1 MTALRRRQDAMIL
14 MLAGEFR
21 MIVKILKFLPFPI
34 ILALIPLFLPEGRTG
49 AYYQT
54 LLILTVSYATA
65 ALGLTVLLGYS
76 GQISLAQAAFFGI
89 GAYVFSVLAVTYNV
103 PYWLSLLAALTVTSA
118 FGFILGAISL
128 RLASHYLALVTI
140 GFQIITQ
147 VVLNNWRGFSGGA
160 DGISNIPR
168 PTLLGLGISTDLGF
182 YWFSLIVFCGA
193 AYIVY
198 RLRQSRLG
206 WALLALREDEIAAAS
221 NGISVFWTKVL
232 AFAVSA
238 ALGGLGG
245 VLYASGSLYISPDVF
260 NFYQS
265 VSFFAMALVGGRES
279 IVGTSLGAA
288 LITFL
293 PEVLRFLHAYTI
305 AIYGFLIVVVVLFL
319 PDGLYG
325 LLLRGTAALSRR
337 FLTVARP
344 QPARPA
350 PSPIVPGPTAR
361 PCATTEP
368 LLEIKSL
375 SKHFGGI
382 KAVQNL
388 DLTICKGD
396 VAVLIGPNGSG
407 KTTVLNVL
415 SGIYN
420 TTSGSIMYRG
430 QEIGNTPPNRVNRLG
445 ICRTFQNIRLFPEL
459 TALENVAVGYYS
471 KGTVGLIGTLLSR
484 PLGYREEAA
493 ARVKAREVLQFLG
506 FDRLDIKAKNLPYG
520 QQRIVEIARAIVS
533 SPELL
538 LLDEP
543 AAGMN
548 HEETAALSQI
558 LYRIHALG
566 LTMLLIEHDMS
577 FVASVATRAYV
588 MDFGQKISEGS
599 VAHVLQDPAVVKAYL
614 GDDIAYA

>member
-1 MTALRRRQDAMIL
+1 MIKQ
-14 MLAGEFR
+14 
-21 MIVKILKFLPFPI
+21 IIKFLPFL
-34 ILALIPLFLPEGRTG
+34 ILLAIVPLLLPAGRLG

-103 PYWLSLLAALTVTSA
+103 SYWLCILASLTVTSA
-118 FGFILGAISL
+118 FGFFLGAISL

-147 VVLNNWRGFSGGA
+147 LVLNNWHSFTGGA

-168 PTLLGLGISTDLGF
+168 PSLPGLAFSTDRNF
-182 YWFSLIVFCGA
+182 YWFALIVFGLA

-198 RLRQSRLG
+198 RLRHSRLG
-206 WALLALREDEIAAAS
+206 GALLALREDEIAAAS

-232 AFAVSA
+232 AFSVSA

-245 VLYASGSLYISPDVF
+245 ILYASGSLYISPDVF

-265 VSFFAMALVGGRES
+265 VSLFAMVLVGGRES
-279 IVGTSLGAA
+279 IIGTTLGAA

-293 PEVLRFLHAYTI
+293 PEVLRFLQAYTI
-305 AIYGFLIVVVVLFL
+305 AIYGLLVVVVVLFL
-319 PDGLYG
+319 PEGLYG
-325 LLLRGTAALSRR
+325 LLLRGTASLNKN
-337 FLTVARP
+337 FLKTKTVKASHAGPLPRSAPPTRP
-344 QPARPA
+344 
-350 PSPIVPGPTAR
+350 V
-361 PCATTEP
+361 ATTES
-368 LLEIKSL
+368 LLEIKGL
-375 SKHFGGI
+375 SKHFGGV

-415 SGIYN
+415 SGIYA
-420 TTSGSIMYRG
+420 TTAGSITYRG
-430 QEIGNTPPNRVNRLG
+430 QDISNCHPNTINRLG

-459 TALENVAVGYYS
+459 TALENVAVGYYP

-484 PLGYREEAA
+484 PLGYQEEET
-493 ARVKAREVLQFLG
+493 ARTKARDMLHFLG
-506 FDRLDIKAKNLPYG
+506 FDRLDVKAKNLPYG

-533 SPELL
+533 SPDLL

-548 HEETAALSQI
+548 HEETASLSQI

-599 VAHVLQDPAVVKAYL
+599 VSHVLQDPAVVKAYL

>member
-1 MTALRRRQDAMIL
+1 MIKN
-14 MLAGEFR
+14 
-21 MIVKILKFLPFPI
+21 IIKFLPFLI
-34 ILALIPLFLPEGRTG
+34 ILAIVPLLLPAGRLG

-54 LLILTVSYATA
+54 LLILSVSYATA

-89 GAYVFSVLAVTYNV
+89 GAYVFSVLVVTYSV
-103 PYWLSLLAALTVTSA
+103 SYWLSLLASLAVTSA
-118 FGFILGAISL
+118 FGFFLGAISL

-147 VVLNNWRGFSGGA
+147 LVLNNWRGFSGGA

-168 PTLLGLGISTDLGF
+168 PSLLGLNFSTDRDF
-182 YWFSLIVFCGA
+182 YWFALIIFGIA

-198 RLRQSRLG
+198 RLRHSRLG
-206 WALLALREDEIAAAS
+206 GALLALREDEIAAAS

-232 AFAVSA
+232 AFSVCA

-245 VLYASGSLYISPDVF
+245 ILYASGSLFISPDVF
-260 NFYQS
+260 SFYQS
-265 VSFFAMALVGGRES
+265 VSLFAMVLVGGRES

-293 PEVLRFLHAYTI
+293 PEVLRFLQAYTI
-305 AIYGFLIVVVVLFL
+305 AIYGLLIVVVVLFL
-319 PDGLYG
+319 PEGLYG
-325 LLLRGTAALSRR
+325 LLLRGASALSKKFEKR
-337 FLTVARP
+337 TTGITPHIRP
-344 QPARPA
+344 SLAEAAPPARP
-350 PSPIVPGPTAR
+350 I
-361 PCATTEP
+361 ATTEP
-368 LLEIKSL
+368 LLEIKGL
-375 SKHFGGI
+375 SKHFGGV

-415 SGIYN
+415 SGIYS
-420 TTSGSIMYRG
+420 TTSGSITYRG
-430 QEIGNTPPNRVNRLG
+430 QDISNSHPNAINRLG

-459 TALENVAVGYYS
+459 TALENVAVGYYP

-484 PLGYREEAA
+484 PLGYREEET
-493 ARVKAREVLQFLG
+493 ARTKARDILHFLG
-506 FDRLDIKAKNLPYG
+506 FDRLNIKAKNLPYG

-533 SPELL
+533 SPDLL

-548 HEETAALSQI
+548 HEETASLSQI

-599 VAHVLQDPAVVKAYL
+599 VAHVLHDPAVVKAYL

>member
-1 MTALRRRQDAMIL
+1 MI
-14 MLAGEFR
+14 
-21 MIVKILKFLPFPI
+21 KQILKFLPFL
-34 ILALIPLFLPEGRTG
+34 ILLAIVPLLLPAGRLG

-89 GAYVFSVLAVTYNV
+89 GAYVFSVLAVTYGV
-103 PYWLSLLAALTVTSA
+103 SYWLSILASLAVTSA
-118 FGFILGAISL
+118 FGFFLGAISL

-147 VVLNNWRGFSGGA
+147 LVLNNWHGFSGGA

-168 PTLLGLGISTDLGF
+168 PSLPGLDFATDRNF
-182 YWFSLIVFCGA
+182 YWFALVVFALA
-193 AYIVY
+193 AYVVY
-198 RLRQSRLG
+198 RLRHSRLG
-206 WALLALREDEIAAAS
+206 GALLALREDEIAAAS

-232 AFAVSA
+232 AFSVSA

-245 VLYASGSLYISPDVF
+245 ILYASGSLYISPDVF

-265 VSFFAMALVGGRES
+265 VSLFAMVLVGGRES
-279 IVGTSLGAA
+279 IIGTTLGAA

-293 PEVLRFLHAYTI
+293 PEVLRFLQAYTI
-305 AIYGFLIVVVVLFL
+305 AIYGLLVVVVVLFL

-325 LLLRGTAALSRR
+325 LVLRGATSLNRR
-337 FLTVARP
+337 FRKPATAEAPHVTMLPAQSAP
-344 QPARPA
+344 PARP
-350 PSPIVPGPTAR
+350 V
-361 PCATTEP
+361 ATTEP
-368 LLEIKSL
+368 LLEIKGL

-415 SGIYN
+415 SGIYT
-420 TTSGSIMYRG
+420 TTSGSITYRG
-430 QEIGNTPPNRVNRLG
+430 RDIGNSHPNTINRLG

-459 TALENVAVGYYS
+459 TALENVAVGYYP

-484 PLGYREEAA
+484 PLGYQEEET
-493 ARVKAREVLQFLG
+493 ARTKARDILHFLG

-533 SPELL
+533 SPDLL

-548 HEETAALSQI
+548 HEETASLSQI

-599 VAHVLQDPAVVKAYL
+599 VSHVLRDPAVVKAYL

>member
-1 MTALRRRQDAMIL
+1 MI
-14 MLAGEFR
+14 
-21 MIVKILKFLPFPI
+21 IKILKFLPFPI
-34 ILALIPLFLPEGRTG
+34 ILALVPLFLPAGRAG

-54 LLILTVSYATA
+54 LLILSVSYATA

-76 GQISLAQAAFFGI
+76 GQVSLAQAAFFGI

-103 PYWLSLLAALTVTSA
+103 PYWLSLLASLAVTSA
-118 FGFILGAISL
+118 FGFFLGAISL

-140 GFQIITQ
+140 GFQVITQ
-147 VVLNNWRGFSGGA
+147 VVLNNWHGFSGGA

-168 PTLLGLGISTDLGF
+168 PALLGIGISTDLAF
-182 YWFSLIVFCGA
+182 YWFSLVVFCIA
-193 AYIVY
+193 AYVVY
-198 RLRQSRLG
+198 RLRHSRLG

-232 AFAVSA
+232 AFSVSA

-265 VSFFAMALVGGRES
+265 VSFFAMTLIGGRES
-279 IVGTSLGAA
+279 IIGTSLGAA

-293 PEVLRFLHAYTI
+293 PEVLRFLQAYTI

-325 LLLRGTAALSRR
+325 LVRRGAASLNRALRKAIVEG
-337 FLTVARP
+337 P
-344 QPARPA
+344 QRTG
-350 PSPIVPGPTAR
+350 PSPTPSAPPTR
-361 PCATTEP
+361 PIATTEP
-368 LLEIKSL
+368 LLEIKAL
-375 SKHFGGI
+375 NKYFGGI

-415 SGIYN
+415 SGIYSK
-420 TTSGSIMYRG
+420 TSGSITYHG
-430 QEIGNTPPNRVNRLG
+430 KDISDTPPTSINRLG

-484 PLGYREEAA
+484 PSGYREEET
-493 ARVKAREVLQFLG
+493 ARTKARDILQFLG
-506 FDRLDIKAKNLPYG
+506 FDRFDIKAKNLPYG

-599 VAHVLQDPAVVKAYL
+599 VAHVLRDPAVVKAYL
-614 GDDIAYA
+614 GDDVAYA

>member
-1 MTALRRRQDAMIL
+1 MIFRK
-14 MLAGEFR
+14 EHR
-21 MIVKILKFLPFPI
+21 MIIKTLKFLPFPV
-34 ILALIPLFLPEGRTG
+34 ILALVPLFLPAGRTG

-89 GAYVFSVLAVTYNV
+89 GAYVFSVLAVTYNIS
-103 PYWLSLLAALTVTSA
+103 YWLSIIASLTVTSA
-118 FGFILGAISL
+118 FGFFLGAISL

-168 PTLLGLGISTDLGF
+168 PTLPGIGALTDRTF
-182 YWFSLIVFCGA
+182 YWFALIVFCIA

-198 RLRQSRLG
+198 RLRNSRLG

-245 VLYASGSLYISPDVF
+245 ILYASGSLYISPDVF

-265 VSFFAMALVGGRES
+265 VSFFAMTLVGGRES
-279 IVGTSLGAA
+279 IIGTSLGAG

-319 PDGLYG
+319 PDGLYS
-325 LLLRGTAALSRR
+325 LVLRGAASLKRQLR
-337 FLTVARP
+337 KETVEEPLHAKPSLATSAPVRP
-344 QPARPA
+344 
-350 PSPIVPGPTAR
+350 V
-361 PCATTEP
+361 ATPEP

-415 SGIYN
+415 SGIYS
-420 TTSGSIMYRG
+420 TTSGSITYRG
-430 QEIGNTPPNRVNRLG
+430 QDISNLPPNTINRLG

-471 KGTVGLIGTLLSR
+471 KGTVGLVGTLLSR
-484 PLGYREEAA
+484 PQGYREEAI
-493 ARVKAREVLQFLG
+493 ARTKAQDILHFLG
-506 FDRLDIKAKNLPYG
+506 FDRLDVKAKNLPYG

-577 FVASVATRAYV
+577 FVSSVATRAYV

-599 VAHVLQDPAVVKAYL
+599 VAHVLRDPAVVKAYL

>member
-1 MTALRRRQDAMIL
+1 M
-14 MLAGEFR
+14 
-21 MIVKILKFLPFPI
+21 
-34 ILALIPLFLPEGRTG
+34 
-49 AYYQT
+49 
-54 LLILTVSYATA
+54 
-65 ALGLTVLLGYS
+65 
-76 GQISLAQAAFFGI
+76 
-89 GAYVFSVLAVTYNV
+89 TYNV
-103 PYWLSLLAALTVTSA
+103 SYWLSMLASLAVTSA
-118 FGFILGAISL
+118 FGFFLGAISL

-147 VVLNNWRGFSGGA
+147 LVLNNWRGFSGGA

-168 PTLLGLGISTDLGF
+168 PTLLGIGFSTDRDF
-182 YWFSLIVFCGA
+182 YWFALIVFCIA

-198 RLRQSRLG
+198 RLRHSRLG
-206 WALLALREDEIAAAS
+206 GALLALREDEIAAAS

-232 AFAVSA
+232 AFSVSA

-245 VLYASGSLYISPDVF
+245 ILYASGSLYISPDVF

-265 VSFFAMALVGGRES
+265 VSFFAMVLVGGRES

-293 PEVLRFLHAYTI
+293 PEVLRFLQAYTI

-325 LLLRGTAALSRR
+325 LLLARR
-337 FLTVARP
+337 RCTQP
-344 QPARPA
+344 QTPQAERCGNRA
-350 PSPIVPGPTAR
+350 HRPSPADTAPPVR
-361 PCATTEP
+361 PVATTEP
-368 LLEIKSL
+368 LLEIKAL
-375 SKHFGGI
+375 SKHFGGV

-415 SGIYN
+415 SGIYS
-420 TTSGSIMYRG
+420 TTSGSITYRG
-430 QEIGNTPPNRVNRLG
+430 QDISNSPPNTINRLG

-484 PLGYREEAA
+484 PLGYREEET
-493 ARVKAREVLQFLG
+493 ARTKARDILHFLG
-506 FDRLDIKAKNLPYG
+506 FDRLDVKAKNLPYG

-533 SPELL
+533 SPDLL

-599 VAHVLQDPAVVKAYL
+599 VAHVLRDPAVVKAYL

>member
-1 MTALRRRQDAMIL
+1 MIKN
-14 MLAGEFR
+14 
-21 MIVKILKFLPFPI
+21 IIKFLPFLV
-34 ILALIPLFLPEGRTG
+34 ILAIVPLLLPAGRLG

-54 LLILTVSYATA
+54 LLILSVSYATA

-89 GAYVFSVLAVTYNV
+89 GAYVFSVLVVTYGV
-103 PYWLSLLAALTVTSA
+103 SYWLSLLASLAVTSA
-118 FGFILGAISL
+118 FGFFLGAISL
-128 RLASHYLALVTI
+128 RMASHYLALVTI

-147 VVLNNWRGFSGGA
+147 LVLNNWRGFSGGA

-168 PTLLGLGISTDLGF
+168 PTLLGLNFSTDRDF
-182 YWFSLIVFCGA
+182 YWFALIVFGVA

-198 RLRQSRLG
+198 RLRHSRLG
-206 WALLALREDEIAAAS
+206 GALLALREDEIAAAS

-232 AFAVSA
+232 AFSVCA

-245 VLYASGSLYISPDVF
+245 ILYASGSLFISPDVF
-260 NFYQS
+260 SFYQS
-265 VSFFAMALVGGRES
+265 VSLFAMVLVGGRES

-293 PEVLRFLHAYTI
+293 PEVLRFLQAYTI
-305 AIYGFLIVVVVLFL
+305 AIYGLLIVVVVLFL
-319 PDGLYG
+319 PEGLYG
-325 LLLRGTAALSRR
+325 LLLRGAAALSKR
-337 FLTVARP
+337 FQKTETEAAPHIRP
-344 QPARPA
+344 SLAEAAPPARP
-350 PSPIVPGPTAR
+350 I
-361 PCATTEP
+361 ATTEP
-368 LLEIKSL
+368 LLEIKGL
-375 SKHFGGI
+375 SKHFGGV

-415 SGIYN
+415 SGIYS
-420 TTSGSIMYRG
+420 TTSGSITYRG
-430 QEIGNTPPNRVNRLG
+430 QDISNRHPNAINRLG

-459 TALENVAVGYYS
+459 TALENVAVGYYP

-484 PLGYREEAA
+484 PLGYREEET
-493 ARVKAREVLQFLG
+493 ARTKARDMLHFLG
-506 FDRLDIKAKNLPYG
+506 FDRLNIKAKHLPYG

-533 SPELL
+533 SPDLL

-548 HEETAALSQI
+548 HEETASLSQI

-599 VAHVLQDPAVVKAYL
+599 VAHVLRDPAVVKAYL

>member
-1 MTALRRRQDAMIL
+1 MI
-14 MLAGEFR
+14 
-21 MIVKILKFLPFPI
+21 IKILKFLPFPI
-34 ILALIPLFLPEGRTG
+34 ILALIPLFLPAGRTG

-89 GAYVFSVLAVTYNV
+89 GAYVFSVLAVTYSV
-103 PYWLSLLAALTVTSA
+103 PYWLSILISLAVTSG
-118 FGFILGAISL
+118 FGFFLGAISL

-168 PTLLGLGISTDLGF
+168 PSLLGIGISTDLAF
-182 YWFSLIVFCGA
+182 YWFSLVVFCIA

-198 RLRQSRLG
+198 RLRHSRLG

-232 AFAVSA
+232 AFSVSA

-245 VLYASGSLYISPDVF
+245 ILYASGSLYISPDVF

-265 VSFFAMALVGGRES
+265 VSFFAMTLVGGRES
-279 IVGTSLGAA
+279 IIGTSLGAG

-293 PEVLRFLHAYTI
+293 PEVLRFLQGYTI
-305 AIYGFLIVVVVLFL
+305 AIYGFLIVIVVLFL

-325 LLLRGTAALSRR
+325 LLLRGAASLSHSLRKAI
-337 FLTVARP
+337 VAE
-344 QPARPA
+344 
-350 PSPIVPGPTAR
+350 PSPIQPPPATSAPPVR
-361 PCATTEP
+361 PVATTEP
-368 LLEIKSL
+368 LLEIKAL

-415 SGIYN
+415 SGIYSK
-420 TTSGSIMYRG
+420 TSGAITYRG
-430 QEIGNTPPNRVNRLG
+430 REISNTPPTSINRLG

-471 KGTVGLIGTLLSR
+471 KGTVGLVGTLLSR
-484 PLGYREEAA
+484 PLGYREEDA
-493 ARVKAREVLQFLG
+493 ARTKAREILKFLG

>member
-1 MTALRRRQDAMIL
+1 MIK
-14 MLAGEFR
+14 
-21 MIVKILKFLPFPI
+21 KIIKFLPFPI
-34 ILALIPLFLPEGRTG
+34 ILALVPLFLPAGRTG

-54 LLILTVSYATA
+54 LLILSVSYATA

-103 PYWLSLLAALTVTSA
+103 SYWLSLLISLSVTSA
-118 FGFILGAISL
+118 FGFCLGAISL

-147 VVLNNWRGFSGGA
+147 VVLNNWRAFSGGA

-168 PTLLGLGISTDLGF
+168 PALPGINISTDQAF
-182 YWFSLIVFCGA
+182 YWFSLVVFCLA
-193 AYIVY
+193 AYIVH
-198 RLRQSRLG
+198 RLRHSRLG

-238 ALGGLGG
+238 ALGALGG

-265 VSFFAMALVGGRES
+265 VSFFAMTLIGGSES

-293 PEVLRFLHAYTI
+293 PEVLRFLQAYTI

-319 PDGLYG
+319 PEGLYG
-325 LLLRGTAALSRR
+325 LVLRGVALLRGKLQKERGQEAAR
-337 FLTVARP
+337 TRP
-344 QPARPA
+344 GQATSAPPARP
-350 PSPIVPGPTAR
+350 V
-361 PCATTEP
+361 ATTEP
-368 LLEIKSL
+368 LLEIKAL

-420 TTSGSIMYRG
+420 TTSGSITYRG
-430 QEIGNTPPNRVNRLG
+430 QDISNTPPNTINRLG

-471 KGTVGLIGTLLSR
+471 KGTVGLVGTLLSR
-484 PLGYREEAA
+484 RLGYREEET
-493 ARVKAREVLQFLG
+493 ARTKARDMLHFLG
-506 FDRLDIKAKNLPYG
+506 FDRLDVKAKNLPYG

-577 FVASVATRAYV
+577 FVSSVATRAYV

-599 VAHVLQDPAVVKAYL
+599 VAHVLRDPAVVKAYL

>member
-1 MTALRRRQDAMIL
+1 MI
-14 MLAGEFR
+14 
-21 MIVKILKFLPFPI
+21 IKILKFLPFPI
-34 ILALIPLFLPEGRTG
+34 ILALVPLFLPAGRAG

-54 LLILTVSYATA
+54 LLILSVSYATA

-76 GQISLAQAAFFGI
+76 GQVSLAQAAFFGI

-103 PYWLSLLAALTVTSA
+103 PYWLSLLASLAVTSA
-118 FGFILGAISL
+118 FGFFLGAISL

-140 GFQIITQ
+140 GFQVITQ

-168 PTLLGLGISTDLGF
+168 PALLGIGISTDLAF
-182 YWFSLIVFCGA
+182 YWFSLVVFCIA
-193 AYIVY
+193 AYVVY
-198 RLRQSRLG
+198 RLRHSRLG

-232 AFAVSA
+232 AFSVSA

-265 VSFFAMALVGGRES
+265 VSFFAMTLIGGRES
-279 IVGTSLGAA
+279 IIGTSLGAA

-293 PEVLRFLHAYTI
+293 PEVLRFLQAYTI

-325 LLLRGTAALSRR
+325 LVLRGAASLNRALR
-337 FLTVARP
+337 KAIVEGP
-344 QPARPA
+344 QRTG
-350 PSPIVPGPTAR
+350 PSPTPSAPPTR
-361 PCATTEP
+361 PIATTEP
-368 LLEIKSL
+368 LLEIKAL
-375 SKHFGGI
+375 NKYFGGI

-415 SGIYN
+415 SGIYSK
-420 TTSGSIMYRG
+420 TSGSITYHG
-430 QEIGNTPPNRVNRLG
+430 KDISDTPPTSINRLG

-484 PLGYREEAA
+484 PSGYREEET
-493 ARVKAREVLQFLG
+493 ARTKARDILQFLG
-506 FDRLDIKAKNLPYG
+506 FDRFDIKAKNLPYG

-599 VAHVLQDPAVVKAYL
+599 VAHVLRDPAVVKAYL
-614 GDDIAYA
+614 GDDVAYA